1 VLCPSCGRDN
11 REDASFC
18 KGCGA
23 KLARACPSCGAD
35 LEADASFCDKCGTR
49 VTEAPPPT
57 PTPAPTPTVPTSFA
71 AGRYQV
77 KRFLGEGGRKRVY
90 LAHDTRLDRDV
101 AFSLIKTEGLDA
113 SGLARVRREAQ
124 AMGRLG
130 SHPHIVTVH
139 DIGDENRQ
147 PYIIQEFMEGGSVQ
161 DIVDQA
167 PDHRLQIDQC
177 LQIASEVCQALQHAH
192 DRGIIHRDVKPG
204 NIWLTADG
212 HGRLGDFGLAVA
224 IDLSRLT
231 QAGMMVGTVA
241 YMPPEQALGGK
252 VDARSDLYGLG
263 ATLYEMACG
272 RPPFSGHDPVAVIS
286 QHLNTPPVAPSFH
299 NPSLPPAFND
309 LILKLLAKNP
319 QDRSSSAEEVLAAL
333 QALREQVEQGEVVAT
348 VEPAA
353 APIGRV
359 AWGTFVGREREL
371 AQLRERLADA
381 FSGLG
386 SVAMVVGD
394 AGIGKTRLLQEFATY
409 ARLRG
414 AQVLWGA
421 AYEGE
426 ARLPYGPFAE
436 GLQDYVS
443 RTSVQTLRQAVTEGS
458 SVLAPLAPELKAKLP
473 DLPEPPPVAPEAET
487 YRLFQEVTEFLKNA
501 STSAPL
507 VLVLEDLQSADK
519 GSCSLLQHLARR
531 LVGGRLLLAI
541 SCREAELEPSH
552 PLREALPHLR
562 RESGFWEL
570 PLKGL
575 RESEVRELV
584 TVLAEQEVPRALV
597 LALHQETEGN
607 PFFVQET
614 LKHLVETEVLYQEE
628 GQWTSKTAISDM
640 GLPESVRDVMERRL
654 AGLSGDCRRLLQVG
668 AVLGRRFSLSLAQRV
683 AKLDEEVVLRAV
695 EEALA
700 AQVVREQ
707 RQERRTYYQFA
718 STLLRENLHA
728 RLSAPRRE
736 RLHLRA
742 AHALE
747 EAYPDRLEEYAAELA
762 YHYREAGEGAPAET
776 AYRWTVK
783 AAEQA
788 MAAHAPAEAV
798 PLYRSALEL
807 ADAVGL
813 SQGWKA
819 VLLFWGLA
827 AAQRAAGDFEGMIQS
842 FEEAAREFQA
852 AGDAIGAAMAYSWLA
867 GFLPWQGQFERG
879 LRFAEKGLAL
889 AGPTDRVERAV
900 LLAMHAM
907 GSLFLHRFDT
917 AFREVAEAESL
928 AEHVTDPLRIGW
940 LFNPIAWLY
949 WFACFPQK
957 AREAADRAA
966 AGWEA
971 AGELAL
977 ACYPRLPSLMSA
989 TMGGRVPAADP
1000 QWLELRQLSEERLAF
1015 QPAYLV
1021 AIYIARQRL
1030 LAGDLVEAE
1039 RIGEEVL
1046 ALASEMRVSAIVPN
1060 ILEYFAVLMML
1071 TRRYDQAEAR
1081 LAALQAAYEAAE
1093 RAAFLPGPWPWRLR
1107 LCLEKG
1113 DVASTRKLLADRPQ
1127 WPFEEP
1133 LSWGGAVN
1141 LLACGE
1147 ALAELGEA
1155 EGLDTCYQRLREL
1168 NGRGVES
1175 IWPWLVPRVIAML
1188 DAVSRRWDDATTYFE
1203 KALSLAR
1210 RLGYRLELAATL
1222 LAYAKMRLARDA
1234 PGDAEAT
1241 IAMLNEAL
1249 QLYQDM
1255 GLPQRAEKVLA
1266 VKMQAQ
1272 EKVAPGLTPSPRRP
1286 KRTMRSTIE
1295 QILPSA
1301 LADAPSLARHSDEQ
1315 GTVTILFTDIEGST
1329 ALAQRLGDKAY
1340 HALLAEHNRILREQ
1354 VARHGGHEVKS
1365 MGDGFMLAFAS
1376 AARALSCAVDIQ
1388 KAFAAYNARLPGH
1401 PEPVEG
1407 SAEPHAEPVSARA
1420 EPVEAR
1426 VNVRIGLN
1434 TGESIEEAGDYFGTA
1449 VTLAARIADRAEG
1462 GQVLVSEVV
1471 RTVGGSLAGVEFR
1484 DAGRKQLKGIKGR
1497 QRLYEV
1503 VW

>member
-1 VLCPSCGRDN
+1 VIVCPHCGTSN
-11 REDASFC
+11 PAGQKFC
-18 KGCGA
+18 DGCGQR
-23 KLARACPSCGAD
+23 LA
-35 LEADASFCDKCGTR
+35 
-49 VTEAPPPT
+49 EAPAPAPT
-57 PTPAPTPTVPTSFA
+57 RTPAPTPTIPTSFA

-77 KRFLGEGGRKRVY
+77 KRFLGEGGKKRVY

-113 SGLARVRREAQ
+113 AGLARVRREAQ

-130 SHPHIVTVH
+130 DHPNVVTVY
-139 DIGDENRQ
+139 DIGEEAGQ
-147 PYIIQEFMEGGSVQ
+147 PYIVSQFMEGGSVE
-161 DIVDQA
+161 DLIDQA
-167 PDHRLQIDQC
+167 PDHRLPIDQS
-177 LQIASEVCQALQHAH
+177 LQIACEVSQALQYAH
-192 DRGIIHRDVKPG
+192 ERGIIHRDVKPG
-204 NIWLTADG
+204 NIWLSREG
-212 HGRLGDFGLAVA
+212 HAKLGDFGLAVA
-224 IDLSRLT
+224 LDLSRMT

-263 ATLYEMACG
+263 ASLYEALTG

-299 NPSLPPAFND
+299 NPSLPPALND

-319 QDRSSSAEEVLAAL
+319 QDRPSSADEVLTTL
-333 QALREQVEQGEVVAT
+333 QTLREQVERGEVVAAA
-348 VEPAA
+348 EAPAA
-353 APIGRV
+353 PSIGRV
-359 AWGTFVGREREL
+359 AWGTFVGREREME
-371 AQLRERLADA
+371 QLKERLADA

-386 SVAMVVGD
+386 SVVMVVGD

-426 ARLPYGPFAE
+426 AKLPYGPLAE
-436 GLQDYVS
+436 ALRDYVS
-443 RTSVQTLRQAVTEGS
+443 RTSVETLRQAVTEGS
-458 SVLAPLAPELKAKLP
+458 LVLAALAPEVKAKLP
-473 DLPEPPPVAPEAET
+473 DLPEPPPVAAEAEA

-507 VLVLEDLQSADK
+507 VLVLEDLQWADK
-519 GSCSLLQHLARR
+519 GSCSLLQHLVRR
-531 LVGGRLLLAI
+531 LAGSRMLVAI

-552 PLREALPHLR
+552 PIREALPHLR

-570 PLKGL
+570 SLKGL
-575 RESEVRELV
+575 RESEVRELI
-584 TVLAEQEVPRALV
+584 TVLAEQEVPRPLV

-614 LKHLVETEVLYQEE
+614 LKHLIETEALYQEE
-628 GQWTSKTAISDM
+628 GRWVSRATTISDI
-640 GLPESVRDVMERRL
+640 GLPESVREVMERRL
-654 AGLSGDCRRLLQVG
+654 AGLSQECRRLLQVG

-683 AKLDEEVVLRAV
+683 ADLDEEAVLPAV
-695 EEALA
+695 EEALT

-707 RQERRTYYQFA
+707 RQERRTYYQFT
-718 STLLRENLHA
+718 STLLRENLYG

-747 EAYPDRLEEYAAELA
+747 EAYPDRLENYAAELA

-783 AAEQA
+783 AAQQA
-788 MAAHAPAEAV
+788 LAAYAPAEAI

-813 SQGWKA
+813 SQGEKA
-819 VLLFWGLA
+819 ALLRELA
-827 AAQRAAGDFEGMIQS
+827 VAQGRAGDLEGQIQS
-842 FEEAAREFQA
+842 FEAAAREFGA
-852 AGDAIGAAMAYSWLA
+852 AGDVAGAALAYIGLA
-867 GFLPWQGQFERG
+867 AFLPWQGQLERA
-879 LRFAEKGLAL
+879 LRFAEKGLEL
-889 AGPTDRVERAV
+889 VGPTDRVERAM
-900 LLAMHAM
+900 LLAYHAQD
-907 GSLFLHRFDT
+907 SLSLHRFDT
-917 AFREVAEAESL
+917 AFEEVAEAEAL
-928 AEHVTDPLRIGW
+928 AEHVTDPRTLAM
-940 LFNPIAWLY
+940 LFNAIAWLY
-949 WFACFPQK
+949 CFACFPQK
-957 AREAADRAA
+957 AREAGDRAA
-966 AGWEA
+966 PAYEA
-971 AGELAL
+971 AGEVAL
-977 ACYPRLPSLMSA
+977 ACYSRLPSLLSM
-989 TMGGRVPAADP
+989 TMQGRVAASGP
-1000 QWLELRQLSEERLAF
+1000 EWAELRRVSERRLAF
-1015 QPAYLV
+1015 QPAYTAALWV
-1021 AIYIARQRL
+1021 AWQRL
-1030 LAGDLVEAE
+1030 LAGDLVESE
-1039 RIGEEVL
+1039 RIGAEVL
-1046 ALASEMRVSAIVPN
+1046 TLASEMRVFALVPQ
-1060 ILEYFAVLMML
+1060 ILDHSAVLMML

-1081 LAALQAAYEAAE
+1081 LAALHATYEAAE
-1093 RAAFLPGPWPWRLR
+1093 RAAFLAGSWPGRLR

-1113 DVASTRKLLADRPQ
+1113 DMAAARKLLADRPQ

-1133 LSWGGAVN
+1133 LSWGGAHN

-1147 ALAELGEA
+1147 ALAELGET

-1168 NGRGVES
+1168 NGRGVEFL
-1175 IWPWLVPRVIAML
+1175 WPCLVPRVIAML
-1188 DAVSRRWDDATTYFE
+1188 DAVSGRWDDATTYFE
-1203 KALSLAR
+1203 KALTLAQ

-1234 PGDAEAT
+1234 PGDAEGAT
-1241 IAMLNEAL
+1241 AMLNEAL
-1249 QLYQDM
+1249 RLYQEM

-1272 EKVAPGLTPSPRRP
+1272 ERVAPGLTPSPRRA
-1286 KRTMRSTIE
+1286 KRTLRSTIE
-1295 QILPSA
+1295 EILPSA
-1301 LADAPSLARHSDEQ
+1301 LAAAPGLARHSDER

-1329 ALAQRLGDKAY
+1329 ALAQRLGDKPY

-1365 MGDGFMLAFAS
+1365 MGDGFMVAFAS

-1388 KAFAAYNARLPGH
+1388 KAFAAYNAERA
-1401 PEPVEG
+1401 
-1407 SAEPHAEPVSARA
+1407 SAHA
-1420 EPVEAR
+1420 EPVEAPIR
-1426 VNVRIGLN
+1426 VRIGLN

-1449 VTLAARIADRAEG
+1449 VTLAARIAARARG
-1462 GQVLVSEVV
+1462 GQILVSEVV

-1484 DAGRKQLKGIKGR
+1484 EAGRKQLKGIPGR
-1497 QRLYEV
+1497 QRVFEV

>member
-1 VLCPSCGRDN
+1 
-11 REDASFC
+11 
-18 KGCGA
+18 
-23 KLARACPSCGAD
+23 
-35 LEADASFCDKCGTR
+35 
-49 VTEAPPPT
+49 
-57 PTPAPTPTVPTSFA
+57 
-71 AGRYQV
+71 
-77 KRFLGEGGRKRVY
+77 
-90 LAHDTRLDRDV
+90 
-101 AFSLIKTEGLDA
+101 
-113 SGLARVRREAQ
+113 
-124 AMGRLG
+124 
-130 SHPHIVTVH
+130 
-139 DIGDENRQ
+139 
-147 PYIIQEFMEGGSVQ
+147 
-161 DIVDQA
+161 
-167 PDHRLQIDQC
+167 
-177 LQIASEVCQALQHAH
+177 
-192 DRGIIHRDVKPG
+192 
-204 NIWLTADG
+204 
-212 HGRLGDFGLAVA
+212 
-224 IDLSRLT
+224 
-231 QAGMMVGTVA
+231 MMVGTVA

-252 VDARSDLYGLG
+252 VDSRSDLYGLG
-263 ATLYEMACG
+263 ATLYEMVCG

-299 NPSLPPAFND
+299 NPSLPPALNA

-319 QDRSSSAEEVLAAL
+319 QDRPSSADEVLAAL
-333 QALREQVEQGEVVAT
+333 QTLREQIEQGEVVVAA
-348 VEPAA
+348 EAPAA

-359 AWGTFVGREREL
+359 AWGTFVGRAREME
-371 AQLRERLADA
+371 QLKERLADA

-386 SVAMVVGD
+386 SVVMVVGD

-436 GLQDYVS
+436 ALRDYVS
-443 RTSVQTLRQAVTEGS
+443 RTSVETLRQAVTEGS
-458 SVLAPLAPELKAKLP
+458 SVLAPLAPEMKSKLP
-473 DLPEPPPVAPEAET
+473 DLPEPPPVAAEAEA

-507 VLVLEDLQSADK
+507 VLVLEDLQWADK

-531 LVGGRLLLAI
+531 LAGGRMLVAI
-541 SCREAELEPSH
+541 SCREAELEAGH
-552 PLREALPHLR
+552 PLRECLPHLR

-575 RESEVRELV
+575 RESEVRELI
-584 TVLAEQEVPRALV
+584 TVLAEHEVPQALV

-614 LKHLVETEVLYQEE
+614 LKHLIETEVLYQEQ
-628 GQWTSKTAISDM
+628 GRWTSKAPISDI
-640 GLPESVRDVMERRL
+640 GLPESVREVMERRL
-654 AGLSGDCRRLLQVG
+654 AGLSEECRRLLQVG

-683 AKLDEEVVLRAV
+683 AELDEEVILRAV

-707 RQERRTYYQFA
+707 RQERRTYYQFT
-718 STLLRENLHA
+718 STLLRENLHG

-747 EAYPDRLEEYAAELA
+747 EAYPDRLEDYAAELA
-762 YHYREAGEGAPAET
+762 YHYREAGEGASAET

-783 AAEQA
+783 AAQQA
-788 MAAHAPAEAV
+788 VVAYAPAEAV

-813 SQGWKA
+813 SLGEKA
-819 VLLFWGLA
+819 LLLRDLA
-827 AAQRAAGDFEGMIQS
+827 EAQRGAGDFEGRIES
-842 FEEAAREFQA
+842 LEEAARELEA
-852 AGDAIGAAMAYSWLA
+852 AGDVAEAARTYSWLA
-867 GFLPWQGQFERG
+867 GALLWQGQLERA
-879 LRFAEKGLAL
+879 LRFAEKGLEL
-889 AGPTDRVERAV
+889 VGPADRAERAM
-900 LLAMHAM
+900 LLAYHALT
-907 GSLFLHRFDT
+907 SLCLHRFDT
-917 AFREVAEAESL
+917 VFKEAAEAESL
-928 AEHVTDPLRIGW
+928 AEHVTDPWKLGS
-940 LFNPIAWLY
+940 LFMAIAYLY

-957 AREAADRAA
+957 AQDAGQRAA
-966 AGWEA
+966 AGYEA
-971 AGELAL
+971 AGQAAG
-977 ACYPRLPSLMSA
+977 ACYPRIPSLSSA
-989 TMGGRVPAADP
+989 TAQGRVSAAGP
-1000 QWLELRQLSEERLAF
+1000 EWAELRRISEERLAF
-1015 QPAYLV
+1015 QPAYTAALYV
-1021 AIYIARQRL
+1021 AWQRL

-1046 ALASEMRVSAIVPN
+1046 TRASEMRIVAIVPYL
-1060 ILEYFAVLMML
+1060 LEQSAVLMTL
-1071 TRRYDQAEAR
+1071 TGRHDQAEAR

-1093 RAAFLPGPWPWRLR
+1093 RAAWMAGPWPGRIR

-1113 DVASTRKLLADRPQ
+1113 DLASARKLLADRPQ

-1133 LSWGGAVN
+1133 LSTGGAYN

-1147 ALAELGEA
+1147 ALAELGET
-1155 EGLDTCYQRLREL
+1155 EGLDACYQRLREL
-1168 NGRGVES
+1168 NGRGVEFL
-1175 IWPWLVPRVIAML
+1175 WPCLVPRVIAML
-1188 DAVSRRWDDATTYFE
+1188 DAVRGRWDDATAYFE

-1234 PGDAEAT
+1234 PGDAEAAT
-1241 IAMLNEAL
+1241 AMLNEAL
-1249 QLYQDM
+1249 RLYQEM

-1272 EKVAPGLTPSPRRP
+1272 EKVAPGLTPPPRA

-1301 LADAPSLARHSDEQ
+1301 LADAPGLARHSDER

-1329 ALAQRLGDKAY
+1329 ALAQRLGDKPY

-1354 VARHGGHEVKS
+1354 VAGHGGHEVKS
-1365 MGDGFMLAFAS
+1365 MGDGFMVAFAS
-1376 AARALSCAVDIQ
+1376 AARALSCAVAIQ
-1388 KAFAAYNARLPGH
+1388 KAFAHQN
-1401 PEPVEG
+1401 ET
-1407 SAEPHAEPVSARA
+1407 AEQPIR
-1420 EPVEAR
+1420 
-1426 VNVRIGLN
+1426 VRIGLN

-1449 VTLAARIADRAEG
+1449 VTLAARIAARAQG
-1462 GQVLVSEVV
+1462 GQILVSEVV
-1471 RTVGGSLAGVEFR
+1471 RTVGGSLAGVEFC

-1497 QRLYEV
+1497 QRVFEV
-1503 VW
+1503 GW

>member
-1 VLCPSCGRDN
+1 MRCGARLGSVCAQCGRAN
-11 REDASFC
+11 LPEAAYC
-18 KGCGA
+18 I
-23 KLARACPSCGAD
+23 SCGAR
-35 LEADASFCDKCGTR
+35 LAET
-49 VTEAPPPT
+49 APPP

-130 SHPHIVTVH
+130 SHPNIVTVH
-139 DIGDENRQ
+139 DIGDEARQ
-147 PYIIQEFMEGGSVQ
+147 PYIIQEFMEGGSVL

-167 PDHRLQIDQC
+167 PDHRLPIDRS

-212 HGRLGDFGLAVA
+212 HARLGDFGLAVA

-263 ATLYEMACG
+263 ATLYEMTCG

-299 NPSLPPAFND
+299 NASLPPALND

-319 QDRSSSAEEVLAAL
+319 QDRPSSAEEVLAAL
-333 QALREQVEQGEVVAT
+333 QSLREQVEQGEVVAT
-348 VEPAA
+348 AEAPAVT
-353 APIGRV
+353 PIGRV
-359 AWGTFVGREREL
+359 AWGTFVGREREME
-371 AQLRERLADA
+371 QLKERLADA

-426 ARLPYGPFAE
+426 AKLPYGPFAE
-436 GLQDYVS
+436 ALRDYVS

-473 DLPEPPPVAPEAET
+473 DLPEPPPVAAEAEA
-487 YRLFQEVTEFLKNA
+487 YRLFQEATEFLKNA

-507 VLVLEDLQSADK
+507 LLVLEDLQWADK

-531 LVGGRLLLAI
+531 LAGSRLLLAI

-584 TVLAEQEVPRALV
+584 TVLAEHEVPQALV

-614 LKHLVETEVLYQEE
+614 LKHLMETEVLYREE
-628 GQWTSKTAISDM
+628 GRWTSKATTISDI
-640 GLPESVRDVMERRL
+640 GLPESVREVMEHRL
-654 AGLSGDCRRLLQVG
+654 AGLSDGCRRLLQVG

-683 AKLDEEVVLRAV
+683 ADLDEEVVLRAV

-707 RQERRTYYQFA
+707 RQERHTYYQFT
-718 STLLRENLHA
+718 STLLREDLYG

-742 AHALE
+742 ARAFE
-747 EAYPDRLEEYAAELA
+747 EAYPDRLEDYAAELA

-783 AAEQA
+783 AAQQA
-788 MAAHAPAEAV
+788 LAAYAPAEAV

-813 SQGWKA
+813 SRGEKA
-819 VLLFWGLA
+819 ALLWDLA
-827 AAQRAAGDFEGMIQS
+827 TAQNRARDFAGMIQS
-842 FEEAAREFQA
+842 YEEAAREFGA
-852 AGDAIGAAMAYSWLA
+852 AGDVARATRAYSWLT
-867 GFLPWQGQFERG
+867 GFLIWQGQLERG
-879 LRFAEKGLAL
+879 LRFVEKGLEL
-889 AGPTDRVERAV
+889 VGPADRAERAV
-900 LLAMHAM
+900 LLAVHAFS
-907 GSLFLHRFDT
+907 SLCLHRFDT
-917 AFREVAEAESL
+917 AFEEMAEAESL
-928 AEHVTDPLRIGW
+928 AEQVTDPWALGT
-940 LFNPIAWLY
+940 LFDAIAWSY
-949 WFACFPQK
+949 WFACLPQK
-957 AREAADRAA
+957 AQELGDRAA
-966 AGWEA
+966 AALEAVGEVAMACDSRLSSLSSMTMEGRVSA
-971 AGELAL
+971 AGPEWA
-977 ACYPRLPSLMSA
+977 
-989 TMGGRVPAADP
+989 
-1000 QWLELRQLSEERLAF
+1000 ELRRVSEERLAF
-1015 QPAYLV
+1015 MPAYDAALLV
-1021 AIYIARQRL
+1021 AWQRL
-1030 LAGDLVEAE
+1030 MAGDLVEAE
-1039 RIGEEVL
+1039 RIGAEVL
-1046 ALASEMRVSAIVPN
+1046 ALASEMQVLAVVPFLLEHSA
-1060 ILEYFAVLMML
+1060 ALMML

-1081 LAALQAAYEAAE
+1081 LLALDAAYEAAE
-1093 RAAFLPGPWPWRLR
+1093 RGAFLAGSWPWRLR

-1113 DVASTRKLLADRPQ
+1113 DLGSARKLLAGRPQ

-1133 LSWGGAVN
+1133 LSLGGAYN

-1147 ALAELGEA
+1147 ALAELGET

-1168 NGRGVES
+1168 NERGVEFH
-1175 IWPWLVPRVIAML
+1175 WPSLVPRVIAML
-1188 DAVSRRWDDATTYFE
+1188 DAASGRWEDATTYFE
-1203 KALSLAR
+1203 KALGLAR

-1222 LAYAKMRLARDA
+1222 FWYARMRLARDA
-1234 PGDAEAT
+1234 PGDAEAA
-1241 IAMLNEAL
+1241 AMLNEAL

-1266 VKMQAQ
+1266 VKVQAQ
-1272 EKVAPGLTPSPRRP
+1272 EKVAPGLTPPPRTR
-1286 KRTMRSTIE
+1286 RTLRSTIE

-1301 LADAPSLARHSDEQ
+1301 LADAPGLARHSDEQ

-1354 VARHGGHEVKS
+1354 VARHGGHEVKHT
-1365 MGDGFMLAFAS
+1365 GDGFMVAFAS
-1376 AARALSCAVDIQ
+1376 AARALACAVDIQ
-1388 KAFAAYNARLPGH
+1388 KAFAEH
-1401 PEPVEG
+1401 
-1407 SAEPHAEPVSARA
+1407 SKTAEERI
-1420 EPVEAR
+1420 
-1426 VNVRIGLN
+1426 NVRIGLN

-1449 VTLAARIADRAEG
+1449 VTLAARIADKAQG

-1484 DAGRKQLKGIKGR
+1484 EAGRKQLKGIKGR
-1497 QRLYEV
+1497 QRVFEV

>member
-1 VLCPSCGRDN
+1 MSCAEALKRVCS
-11 REDASFC
+11 A
-18 KGCGA
+18 CGA
-23 KLARACPSCGAD
+23 
-35 LEADASFCDKCGTR
+35 
-49 VTEAPPPT
+49 EAPPEARFCMSCAASLETPIPPT
-57 PTPAPTPTVPTSFA
+57 PTPAPAVPTSFA

-167 PDHRLQIDQC
+167 PDHRLPIDQC
-177 LQIASEVCQALQHAH
+177 LQIAFEVCQALQHAH

-204 NIWLTADG
+204 NIWLTADPSASSG
-212 HGRLGDFGLAVA
+212 QAIARLGDFGLAVA

-263 ATLYEMACG
+263 ATLYEMLTG

-299 NPSLPPAFND
+299 NPSLPPALND
-309 LILKLLAKNP
+309 LILKLLAKDP
-319 QDRSSSAEEVLAAL
+319 QDRPSSADEALATL
-333 QALREQVEQGEVVAT
+333 QSLREQIEQGEVVAAA
-348 VEPAA
+348 EPAA
-353 APIGRV
+353 VTPIGRV
-359 AWGTFVGREREL
+359 AWGTFVGREREME
-371 AQLRERLADA
+371 QLKERLADA

-436 GLQDYVS
+436 ALQDYVS

-473 DLPEPPPVAPEAET
+473 DLPEPPPVAPEAEA

-507 VLVLEDLQSADK
+507 VLVLEDLQWADK

-531 LVGGRLLLAI
+531 LAGGRLLLAI

-575 RESEVRELV
+575 RESEVGELV
-584 TVLAEQEVPRALV
+584 TVLAEQEIPRALV

-614 LKHLVETEVLYQEE
+614 LKHLIETEVLYQEK
-628 GQWTSKTAISDM
+628 GQWISKAPISDI

-654 AGLSGDCRRLLQVG
+654 AGLSEECRRLLQVG

-683 AKLDEEVVLRAV
+683 AELDEEVTLRAV

-700 AQVVREQ
+700 VQVVREQ
-707 RQERRTYYQFA
+707 RQERRTYYQFT
-718 STLLRENLHA
+718 STLLRENLYG

-747 EAYPDRLEEYAAELA
+747 EAYAERLEDYAAELA
-762 YHYREAGEGAPAET
+762 YHYREAGEGVPAET
-776 AYRWTVK
+776 AHRWAVK
-783 AAEQA
+783 AARRA
-788 MAAHAPAEAV
+788 LATYAPAEAV
-798 PLYRSALEL
+798 PLYRSALDL
-807 ADAVGL
+807 ADAAGL
-813 SQGWKA
+813 SRGQKA
-819 VLLFWGLA
+819 RLLSYLA
-827 AAQRAAGDFEGMIQS
+827 LAQRGAGDFEGGIQS
-842 FEEAAREFQA
+842 LEEAARGFEA
-852 AGDAIGAAMAYSWLA
+852 AGDVARAATAYSGLV
-867 GFLPWQGQFERG
+867 GFLAWQGELERG
-879 LRFAEKGLAL
+879 LRFAEKGLEL
-889 AGPTDRVERAV
+889 VGPADRAERAM
-900 LLAMHAM
+900 LLAYHAFD
-907 GSLFLHRFDT
+907 SVYLHRFDT

-928 AEHVTDPLRIGW
+928 AEHVTHPWTLGN
-940 LFNPIAWLY
+940 LFNAVAWLY
-949 WFACFPQK
+949 QAACFPQK
-957 AREAADRAA
+957 AQDAGDRAA
-966 AGWEA
+966 AGYEA
-971 AGELAL
+971 AGDVAG
-977 ACYPRLPSLMSA
+977 ACYVRIPSLHSA
-989 TMGGRVPAADP
+989 TMQGRVSAGSPEWA
-1000 QWLELRQLSEERLAF
+1000 ELRRVSEQRLAF
-1015 QPAYLV
+1015 QPAYNAALYV
-1021 AIYIARQRL
+1021 AWQRL
-1030 LAGDLVEAE
+1030 LAGDLVESE

-1046 ALASEMRVSAIVPN
+1046 TQASEMRVSVLVPSV
-1060 ILEYFAVLMML
+1060 LEHSALLMTL

-1081 LAALQAAYEAAE
+1081 LAALQPAYEAME
-1093 RAAFLPGPWPWRLR
+1093 RGTWLPGPWPWRIR

-1113 DVASTRKLLADRPQ
+1113 DMASARKLLADRPR

-1133 LSWGGAVN
+1133 LSIGGAAN

-1147 ALAELGEA
+1147 ALAELGEV
-1155 EGLDTCYQRLREL
+1155 EGLDACYQRLREL
-1168 NGRGVES
+1168 NGRGVEFLE
-1175 IWPWLVPRVIAML
+1175 PCLVPRIIAML
-1188 DAVSRRWDDATTYFE
+1188 DAISGRWDDATTYFE

-1222 LAYAKMRLARDA
+1222 LPYAKMRLARDA
-1234 PGDAEAT
+1234 PGDAEAAT
-1241 IAMLNEAL
+1241 AMLNEAL

-1255 GLPQRAEKVLA
+1255 GLPQRVEKVLA
-1266 VKMQAQ
+1266 VKVQAQ
-1272 EKVAPGLTPSPRRP
+1272 EKVAPGLTPPPRA

-1301 LADAPSLARHSDEQ
+1301 LADAAGLARHSDEQ

-1340 HALLAEHNRILREQ
+1340 HALLAEHNCILREQ
-1354 VARHGGHEVKS
+1354 VAGHGGHEVKS
-1365 MGDGFMLAFAS
+1365 MGDGFMVAFAS
-1376 AARALSCAVDIQ
+1376 AARALSCAVAIQ
-1388 KAFAAYNARLPGH
+1388 KAFAAHNQ
-1401 PEPVEG
+1401 E
-1407 SAEPHAEPVSARA
+1407 HAE
-1420 EPVEAR
+1420 EPIA
-1426 VNVRIGLN
+1426 VRIGLN

-1449 VTLAARIADRAEG
+1449 VTLAARIANRAQG

-1497 QRLYEV
+1497 QRVFEV